1 MNEAPIDMC
10 EGRIKEAFLKILMTA
25 LKNIDIDSVMHKD
38 DKPTISKLNNL
49 SFASLTGET

>member
-25 LKNIDIDSVMHKD
+25 LKNIDID
-38 DKPTISKLNNL
+38 
-49 SFASLTGET
+49 

>member
-1 MNEAPIDMC
+1 MC